1 MLLKSE
7 HSERSTV
14 DMERI
19 FMWSRQ
25 SSKQGTDVR
34 VEDNSGMASSFWV
47 EGVKG
52 EGPPTAMGPNA
63 DAIGVV
69 RCFYLSIEKLFW
81 NLNSRVSAVSCGHD
95 YGHCLS

>member
-1 MLLKSE
+1 
-7 HSERSTV
+7 
-14 DMERI
+14 
-19 FMWSRQ
+19 
-25 SSKQGTDVR
+25 
-34 VEDNSGMASSFWV
+34 
-47 EGVKG
+47 
-52 EGPPTAMGPNA
+52 MGPNA